1 MKEMSFVE
9 AMKDYFGFLPGQNM
23 SQFFAE
29 LKVLT
34 PDERQW
40 FKDNL
45 ATVGYKV
52 VAKV

>member
-23 SQFFAE
+23 TQFFAE

-34 PDERQW
+34 PVERDW
-40 FKDNL
+40 FKQNL
-45 ATVGYKV
+45 VTVGYKIIS
-52 VAKV
+52 KV